1 MLHPHSRRTRT
12 RTRTRATGRPAAATV
27 ELAILLPLLVF
38 LFAVGVDFARIFNP
52 YLTITNSARS
62 GALYGSQSTTN
73 STDTAG
79 ITAAAL
85 ADAGD
90 LSPPPTVTST
100 TLTDVDGNPCVEVT
114 VTWTFQSV
122 TNLPGIPSSLNIT
135 RTVRMR
141 VQPTVPKNS

>member
-1 MLHPHSRRTRT
+1 
-12 RTRTRATGRPAAATV
+12 
-27 ELAILLPLLVF
+27 LAVLLPLLLF
-38 LFAVGVDFARIFNP
+38 LFAIGVDYARVFNP
-52 YLTITNSARS
+52 YLTITNCARS
-62 GALYGSQSTTN
+62 GALYGSQSTAK

-90 LSPPPTVTST
+90 LSPSPTVTST
-100 TLTDVDGNPCVEVT
+100 TVTDIDGNPCVEVT
-114 VTWTFQSV
+114 VTWTFQSL

-135 RTVRMR
+135 RKVHMR